1 MKKIISTYLIFAFML
16 MTFSGCERIKNS
28 LGLVKPANVENPE
41 SPENSNK
48 AEKEEVPATPEVVA
62 TTSWWR
68 TSLKFGAYTVGTVAI
83 AYLGKRIYDYRR
95 LNQLNARHNSNDHE
109 NTFIN
114 WMIGRFEFTNEKN
127 LRDPS
132 SIPKPENQERNNM

>member
-1 MKKIISTYLIFAFML
+1 
-16 MTFSGCERIKNS
+16 
-28 LGLVKPANVENPE
+28 VEN
-41 SPENSNK
+41 
-48 AEKEEVPATPEVVA
+48 
-62 TTSWWR
+62 W
-68 TSLKFGAYTVGTVAI
+68 LKFGAYTVGTVAI
-83 AYLGKRIYDYRR
+83 AYLEKRIYDYRR